1 MLLIFFYTPKK
12 HRFLI
17 FSGGI
22 ERDPGMKWVN
32 KFVSQHTEETNQ
44 IKLKK
49 IRFRNSKSGSYL
61 GKITS
66 RKRVCI
72 QNRKCPN
79 RDIKFSK
86 SRNNW

>member
-61 GKITS
+61 GKLLPENGCAPKIGSVQIET
-66 RKRVCI
+66 
-72 QNRKCPN
+72 
-79 RDIKFSK
+79 
-86 SRNNW
+86 